1 MTESGDRLGSHY
13 TIDRP
18 LGSGAMGEVWLAH
31 DESGKKVAVKLLHPH
46 LTSDKAIVRRFIE
59 EREILTSI
67 HSPGVVEVFDMVM
80 EGDKLGIV
88 MEYVDGPNLS
98 SELKIHAERHE
109 FMQERYAARFAAEIC
124 DGLAAVHAARICHRD
139 VKPANVLLSRGPHG
153 DWHPKLTDFGI
164 SKVLSSTLEG
174 TTAFAGTPRYMA
186 PEIIKGRTPCPASDL
201 YSFGVMLYEMV
212 AGHAPFTAPN
222 REAVILAH
230 LEQDPRRPSGIS
242 DAMWYVISCC
252 LAKEPTNRPSS
263 AAAVA
268 TALRRIGDG
277 MDPGVLVSPAA
288 PAGPTG
294 ATVRLTDPPPG
305 WTSAPTQ
312 VLTPAAS
319 PSASPTS
326 QYLSAPPRPSP
337 PARSAEPEPPRRRGK
352 IWIPAL
358 VVLLAALV
366 VAGIAFDPFGWRT
379 PVAEGSPSAGT
390 ASSAGRTNSGTT
402 TGAAPQPTQRTSSAP
417 PADATLPAGVTQCSP
432 KVGVGTKNTSC
443 ELAANVAAD
452 IPDNPGDQFTVDA
465 YSPVT
470 GKTYTLTCTSG
481 TYYRCVKEK
490 NNIEVYVIK

>member
-124 DGLAAVHAARICHRD
+124 DGLTAVHAARICHRD

-288 PAGPTG
+288 PAGPTE
-294 ATVRLTDPPPG
+294 ATVRLAAPPQG
-305 WTSAPTQ
+305 WTSAPTR
-312 VLTPAAS
+312 LLPPAAS

-326 QYLSAPPRPSP
+326 QYPGAPLTQPAPTRP
-337 PARSAEPEPPRRRGK
+337 AETPRRRSK
-352 IWIPAL
+352 VWIPAL
-358 VVLLAALV
+358 AILLVALV
-366 VAGIAFDPFGWRT
+366 VAAIAFDPFGWNK
-379 PVAEGSPSAGT
+379 PAAGGSPSVAGSATST
-390 ASSAGRTNSGTT
+390 ARTGSGATT
-402 TGAAPQPTQRTSSAP
+402 QPTPT
-417 PADATLPAGVTQCSP
+417 ATLPAGVTQCST

-443 ELAANVAAD
+443 QLAANVAAD
-452 IPDNPGDQFTVDA
+452 IPDDPGDQFTVDA

-481 TYYRCVKEK
+481 QYYRCVKEK